1 MIKTI
6 VQATRTEDEQNL
18 EVEIFLMLDD
28 PKDMVQQLKYL
39 NERHIKLD
47 SVDADTV
54 RGSCT
59 ITQEEFM
66 KMLDDGWSFTED
78 HV

>member
-18 EVEIFLMLDD
+18 EVEIFMMLDD
-28 PKDMVQQLKYL
+28 PKDMVAQLRYL
-39 NERHIKLD
+39 NERHIKLE

-54 RGSCT
+54 RGSC
-59 ITQEEFM
+59 IISQEEFM
-66 KMLDDGWSFTED
+66 KMLGDGWSFTED

>member
-18 EVEIFLMLDD
+18 EVEIFMMLDD
-28 PKDMVQQLKYL
+28 PKDMVQQLRYL
-39 NERHIKLD
+39 NDKHIKLE

-54 RGSCT
+54 RGSC
-59 ITQEEFM
+59 IVSQDEFM
-66 KMLDDGWSFTED
+66 AMLDDGWSFTED